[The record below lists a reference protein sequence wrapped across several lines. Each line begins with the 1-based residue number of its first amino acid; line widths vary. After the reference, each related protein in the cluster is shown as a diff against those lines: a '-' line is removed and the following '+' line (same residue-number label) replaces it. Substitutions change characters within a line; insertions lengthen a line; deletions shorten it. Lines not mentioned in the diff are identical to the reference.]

1 MGQVVEA
8 LVPGGQANPGPP
20 LGPALG
26 PMGVNIKEI
35 VDKIN
40 ERTADFNGMQVPVK
54 IIFDE
59 NKEYVIEIGTPPT
72 SALILKELS
81 LEKGTGSAGTEV
93 IGNLTIEQV
102 SKITRMKRDS
112 LLASDFKSA
121 VNEIIGSCV
130 PMGVTVED
138 MHPREAQQSV
148 KNGQFDNR
156 LVEEQDQ

>member
-1 MGQVVEA
+1 MGEVVEA
-8 LVPGGQANPGPP
+8 LVPGGKANPGPP

-54 IIFDE
+54 IIFDAKK
-59 NKEYVIEIGTPPT
+59 NYTIEVGTPPT
-72 SALILKELS
+72 SALILKELG
-81 LEKGTGSAGTEV
+81 LEKGSGHAGTEFV
-93 IGNLTIEQV
+93 GNMTIEQA
-102 SKITRMKRDS
+102 SKVARMKRDS
-112 LLASDFKSA
+112 LLATDFRSA

-138 MHPREAQQSV
+138 LDPREAQKAV
-148 KNGQFDNR
+148 KNGDFDDR
-156 LVEEQDQ
+156 LGS